1 MQVYSI
7 GLRDGSNSLKSALSQ
22 LGYGR
27 TYSMGYAVQYYS
39 HMRDWT
45 RQAAGERAV
54 DFNKF
59 FASWEVSKA
68 HPAMFYPE
76 EMLAAFPRV
85 KVILLQR
92 EDDAWF
98 DSYCRYYR
106 AISWLGTRLWFLP
119 RCRAIHRLF
128 SRSTFAFLG
137 EGHEH
142 NRDNVI
148 RARKDLYARVRAL
161 VPPEQLL
168 EFNVQQGWAPL
179 CRFLHKPVPEA
190 PFPWTNKKKNAVK
203 KAIGLAL
210 TRDLVW
216 AGGAAAILVATVF
229 WPPAVVLLAGEAAL
243 WALLFHLRRV

>member
-1 MQVYSI
+1 MFTFGVRFEQTPGAPNLFGKVLFVWEGCTVLRSHDLVGQAIKSI
-7 GLRDGSNSLKSALSQ
+7 MGHGL
-22 LGYGR
+22 
-27 TYSMGYAVQYYS
+27 V
-39 HMRDWT
+39 
-45 RQAAGERAV
+45 
-54 DFNKF
+54 
-59 FASWEVSKA
+59 WEVSKA